1 MSDFWAKKAPCTGME
16 LIEVSIKKSIFHIN
30 YNNCESNF
38 YSATSDRLIK
48 LCAHT
53 DKDSKT
59 GLKDWPNS
67 VIS

>member
-1 MSDFWAKKAPCTGME
+1 MSDFWAKKAPCTGMG
-16 LIEVSIKKSIFHIN
+16 LIEVSIKKSIFYIN

-53 DKDSKT
+53 YKESKT
-59 GLKDWPNS
+59 GLKVFPKS

>member
-1 MSDFWAKKAPCTGME
+1 MNDFWAKKSPMHRDGAKYLYFLKVNLSSYDW
-16 LIEVSIKKSIFHIN
+16 LIIV
-30 YNNCESNF
+30 
-38 YSATSDRLIK
+38 
-48 LCAHT
+48 CAHS